1 MDGIELCTTFILLNP
16 VNPVQFSLRETSC
29 GFVGKPIP
37 NMIEIIKLDITR
49 PEDSEKL
56 QRILSRNVGL
66 NNEILARTEAIIR
79 DVTLRGDAA
88 VVECTH
94 RFDNVVLSAQ
104 TMRVERER
112 IEELAEKVDEELIAA
127 MREAISNI
135 RYYHEKQLTKDWQVE
150 MANGV
155 QLGQKIRPLQIV
167 GLYVPGGSAAYPS
180 TVMMNAIPAQVA
192 GVERIVVV
200 TPPAQFSQNPVI
212 AAVLKELELFEVYLV
227 GGAQAVAALACGT
240 ATIPRVDKIVG
251 PGNQYVA
258 AAKKLV
264 YGAVDIDSIAGP
276 SEIVVVADDT
286 ARADFVAADLLSQ
299 AEHSEDAAAILITTS
314 EKLAEAVTG
323 ELVKQTEQL
332 SRREIVERS
341 LADYGALIIAD
352 SLDDAC
358 ELVNR
363 LAPEHVEIM
372 TADAEVTAEKIRNA
386 GAIFIGPYSPESV
399 GDYFAGTNHV
409 LPTGGTARF
418 SSALGVYDFLKRTS
432 VVRYTKEELMRTAAS
447 IERLA
452 LAEGFEAHARAA
464 TIRYE

>member
-1 MDGIELCTTFILLNP
+1 
-16 VNPVQFSLRETSC
+16 
-29 GFVGKPIP
+29 
-37 NMIEIIKLDITR
+37 MIEIINLDITR
-49 PEDSEKL
+49 PEESEKL
-56 QRILSRNVGL
+56 QHILSRNVGL
-66 NNEILARTEAIIR
+66 NADIMARTEAIIR
-79 DVTLRGDAA
+79 DVTMRGDAA
-88 VVECTH
+88 VVECTQ
-94 RFDNVVLSAQ
+94 RFDNVILSAQ
-104 TMRVERER
+104 TMRVEREW
-112 IEELAEKVDEELIAA
+112 IEELAERVDEDLIAA

-135 RYYHEKQLTKDWQVE
+135 RYYHEKQMAKDWYVE

-155 QLGQKIRPLQIV
+155 RLGQRIRPLQIV

-212 AAVLKELELFEVYLV
+212 AAVLKELELYEVYLV

-240 ATIPRVDKIVG
+240 QTIPRVDKIVG

-314 EKLAEAVTG
+314 ETLAEAVRE
-323 ELVKQTEQL
+323 ELIKQTAVL

-341 LADYGALIIAD
+341 LAEYGALIIMD
-352 SLDDAC
+352 SLNDAC
-358 ELVNR
+358 EMVNR
-363 LAPEHVEIM
+363 LAPEHVEVI
-372 TADAEVTAEKIRNA
+372 TVNDEETAEKIHNA
-386 GAIFIGPYSPESV
+386 GAIFVGAYSPESV

-432 VVRYTKEELMRTAAS
+432 VIRYTKEELIRTAAS

-452 LAEGFEAHARAA
+452 LSEGFDAHARAA

>member
-1 MDGIELCTTFILLNP
+1 
-16 VNPVQFSLRETSC
+16 
-29 GFVGKPIP
+29 
-37 NMIEIIKLDITR
+37 MIEIISVDTAH
-49 PEDSEKL
+49 PEKSEKL
-56 QRILSRNVGL
+56 QHILGRQLGL
-66 NNEILARTEAIIR
+66 NAGVMARAETIVREVTARGDEALI
-79 DVTLRGDAA
+79 DYTQQFDGVNHTADTLRARRETIEQLAA
-88 VVECTH
+88 QV
-94 RFDNVVLSAQ
+94 DD
-104 TMRVERER
+104 
-112 IEELAEKVDEELIAA
+112 ELLAA

-135 RYYHEKQLTKDWQVE
+135 RYYHEKQLNRDWEVE

-155 QLGQKIRPLQIV
+155 RLGQRIRPMKIV

-200 TPPAQFSQNPVI
+200 TPPTQFAQNPVI
-212 AAVLKELELFEVYLV
+212 AAVLRELELFEVYLV
-227 GGAQAVAALACGT
+227 GGAQAVAALASGT
-240 ATIPRVDKIVG
+240 ASLPRVDKIVG

-276 SEIVVVADDT
+276 SEIVVVADGT
-286 ARADFVAADLLSQ
+286 ARPDFVAADLLSQ
-299 AEHSEDAAAILITTS
+299 AEHSIDAAAILVTDSPI
-314 EKLAEAVTG
+314 LAEAVRN
-323 ELVKQTEQL
+323 ELIRQARTL
-332 SRREIVERS
+332 SRAPIIEQS
-341 LADYGALIIAD
+341 LAEYGALIVVD
-352 SLDDAC
+352 SLDAGC
-358 ELVNR
+358 ALVNR
-363 LAPEHVEIM
+363 LAPEHVEVI
-372 TADAEVTAEKIRNA
+372 TADSEATATLISNA

-409 LPTGGTARF
+409 LPTSGTARF

-432 VVRYTKEELMRTAAS
+432 IVRYTREELMRTAHS

>member
-1 MDGIELCTTFILLNP
+1 
-16 VNPVQFSLRETSC
+16 
-29 GFVGKPIP
+29 
-37 NMIEIIKLDITR
+37 MIEIISVDTAH
-49 PEDSEKL
+49 PEKSGTM
-56 QRILSRNVGL
+56 QRILGRNIGL
-66 NNEILARTEAIIR
+66 NAEVMATTDAIVR
-79 DVTLRGDAA
+79 DVTTRGDEALI
-88 VVECTH
+88 EYTS
-94 RFDNVVLSAQ
+94 RFDGVDHTTDTIRASREMIEKLAAQ
-104 TMRVERER
+104 
-112 IEELAEKVDEELIAA
+112 VDEDLLAA

-135 RYYHEKQLTKDWQVE
+135 RYYHEKQLNRDWEVE

-155 QLGQKIRPLQIV
+155 RLGQRIRPMKIV

-200 TPPAQFSQNPVI
+200 TPPAQFAQNPVI
-212 AAVLKELELFEVYLV
+212 AAVLRELDLFEVYLV
-227 GGAQAVAALACGT
+227 GGAHAVAGLACGT
-240 ATIPRVDKIVG
+240 NTIPRVDKIVG

-276 SEIVVVADDT
+276 SEIVVIADAT
-286 ARADFVAADLLSQ
+286 ARPDYVAADLLSQ
-299 AEHSEDAAAILITTS
+299 AEHSVDAAAILVTDS
-314 EKLAEAVTG
+314 ELLAEGVRA
-323 ELVKQTEQL
+323 ELIRQTRTL
-332 SRREIVERS
+332 SRAAIIEKS
-341 LADYGALIIAD
+341 LADFGALIVVD
-352 SLDDAC
+352 SLEDGCA
-358 ELVNR
+358 LVNR
-363 LAPEHVEIM
+363 LAPEHVEVI
-372 TADAEVTAEKIRNA
+372 TADSEETASRISNA

-432 VVRYTKEELMRTAAS
+432 IVRYTREELLRTAHS

>member
-1 MDGIELCTTFILLNP
+1 
-16 VNPVQFSLRETSC
+16 
-29 GFVGKPIP
+29 
-37 NMIEIIKLDITR
+37 MIEIISVDTAH
-49 PEDSEKL
+49 PEKSGTM
-56 QRILSRNVGL
+56 QRILGRNIGL
-66 NNEILARTEAIIR
+66 NAEVMATTDAIVR
-79 DVTLRGDAA
+79 DVTTRGDEALI
-88 VVECTH
+88 EYTS
-94 RFDNVVLSAQ
+94 RFDGVDHTTDTIRASREMIEKLAAQ
-104 TMRVERER
+104 
-112 IEELAEKVDEELIAA
+112 VDEDLLAA

-135 RYYHEKQLTKDWQVE
+135 RYYHEKQLNRDWEVE

-155 QLGQKIRPLQIV
+155 RLGQRIRPMKIV

-200 TPPAQFSQNPVI
+200 TPPAQFAQNPVI
-212 AAVLKELELFEVYLV
+212 AAVLRELDLFEVYLV
-227 GGAQAVAALACGT
+227 GGAHAVAGLACGT
-240 ATIPRVDKIVG
+240 NTIPRVDKIVG

-276 SEIVVVADDT
+276 SEIVVIADAT
-286 ARADFVAADLLSQ
+286 ARPDYVAADLLSQ
-299 AEHSEDAAAILITTS
+299 AEHSVDAAAILVTDS
-314 EKLAEAVTG
+314 ELLAEGVRA
-323 ELVKQTEQL
+323 ELIRQTRTL
-332 SRREIVERS
+332 SRAGIIEKS
-341 LADYGALIIAD
+341 LADFGALIVVD
-352 SLDDAC
+352 SLEDGCA
-358 ELVNR
+358 LVNR
-363 LAPEHVEIM
+363 LAPEHVEVI
-372 TADAEVTAEKIRNA
+372 TADSEETASRISNA

-432 VVRYTKEELMRTAAS
+432 IVRYTREELLRTAHS

>member
-1 MDGIELCTTFILLNP
+1 
-16 VNPVQFSLRETSC
+16 
-29 GFVGKPIP
+29 
-37 NMIEIIKLDITR
+37 MIEIIKLDINRT
-49 PEDSEKL
+49 EESEKL
-56 QRILSRNVGL
+56 TRILSRNVGL
-66 NNEILARTEAIIR
+66 NNEIMRRTEAIIR
-79 DVTLRGDAA
+79 DVTKRGDAA

-94 RFDNVVLSAQ
+94 KYDNVVLSAQ
-104 TMRVERER
+104 TMKVSRER
-112 IEELAEKVDEELIAA
+112 IEELAAQVEDELIAA

-135 RYYHEKQLTKDWQVE
+135 RYYHERQLTKDWYVE

-155 QLGQKIRPLQIV
+155 RLGQRIRPLQIV

-200 TPPAQFSQNPVI
+200 TPPGQFAQNPVI

-264 YGAVDIDSIAGP
+264 FGAVDIDSIAGP
-276 SEIVVVADDT
+276 SEIVVIADDT
-286 ARADFVAADLLSQ
+286 ARADFIAADLLSQ
-299 AEHSEDAAAILITTS
+299 AEHSEDAAAILVTTS
-314 EKLAEAVTG
+314 VKLAEAVAA
-323 ELVKQTEQL
+323 ELAFQTESL
-332 SRREIVERS
+332 SRKGIVERS
-341 LADYGALIIAD
+341 LADFGALIIVD

-363 LAPEHVEIM
+363 LAPEHVEVM
-372 TADAEVTAEKIRNA
+372 TADDEAIAEKIHNA
-386 GAIFIGPYSPESV
+386 GAIFVGPYSPEPV

-432 VVRYTKEELMRTAAS
+432 VIRYTKEELMRTAAS

-452 LAEGFEAHARAA
+452 
-464 TIRYE
+464 